1 MKILHYYI
9 QFLYKKVYFVSKEN
23 TVEIEAEGDRKF
35 LSDDLS
41 IIGTRTEKTCVQC
54 IWYAMVAFLL

>member
-1 MKILHYYI
+1 MKRLHYYI

-23 TVEIEAEGDRKF
+23 TVEIENTATDGNKAEGYRKF

-41 IIGTRTEKTCVQC
+41 IIGTRT
-54 IWYAMVAFLL
+54 